1 MYPNQNQQQNDED
14 DNNRKIKPVRRG
26 APSSSRNP
34 SRLPQ
39 PENILTPSP
48 SSEGAPQFR

>member
-1 MYPNQNQQQNDED
+1 MYPKQNQQQNED

-26 APSSSRNP
+26 APTNSRNP

-39 PENILTPSP
+39 PENVSTPSP

>member
-1 MYPNQNQQQNDED
+1 MYPKQNQQQNED

-26 APSSSRNP
+26 APNNSRNP

-39 PENILTPSP
+39 SENVSTPSP
-48 SSEGAPQFR
+48 SISEGAPLFR